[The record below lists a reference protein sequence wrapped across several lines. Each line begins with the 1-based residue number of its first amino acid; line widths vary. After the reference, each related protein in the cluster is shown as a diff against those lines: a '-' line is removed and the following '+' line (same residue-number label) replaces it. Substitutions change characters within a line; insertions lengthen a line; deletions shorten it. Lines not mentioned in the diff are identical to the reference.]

1 MQEVQRQ
8 PTSAFVNVA
17 GIALYCRL
25 SLNSHR
31 SDRRENIVA
40 LSRERRRKATRRGR
54 RVVIFGNEKIFV
66 GKTAFASFEV
76 VQAGFAN
83 ESQLRRF
90 GVEGVSAT
98 VEGGCE
104 LGSRRVHARATRARG
119 DRARAYPVGS
129 CAKDN
134 IIVLLVQMPSFDFK
148 SSLTA
153 FGFALPPDDFI
164 T

>member
-1 MQEVQRQ
+1 M
-8 PTSAFVNVA
+8 
-17 GIALYCRL
+17 
-25 SLNSHR
+25 
-31 SDRRENIVA
+31 
-40 LSRERRRKATRRGR
+40 
-54 RVVIFGNEKIFV
+54 

-76 VQAGFAN
+76 TWTGFAN

-90 GVEGVSAT
+90 GAEGISAT

-104 LGSRRVHARATRARG
+104 ARSRRVHARATTPMATAREH
-119 DRARAYPVGS
+119 DPTGS
-129 CAKDN
+129 RAKDN
-134 IIVLLVQMPSFDFK
+134 IIVLFVQMPSLDFK

>member
-1 MQEVQRQ
+1 MQQR

-17 GIALYCRL
+17 GNALYCRL

-31 SDRRENIVA
+31 SDRRAIDVA
-40 LSRERRRKATRRGR
+40 LSRERRRKAARRGR

-76 VQAGFAN
+76 VRAGFAN

-90 GVEGVSAT
+90 GAEGGGAT
-98 VEGGCE
+98 VARGCE
-104 LGSRRVHARATRARG
+104 AGSRRVHARATRREAIAREH
-119 DRARAYPVGS
+119 DPVGS

-134 IIVLLVQMPSFDFK
+134 IIVLSVQMPSFDFK
-148 SSLTA
+148 RSLTA
-153 FGFALPPDDFI
+153 CGFALPPDDFI